1 MNLPAA
7 LNASALHT
15 PILQLLQCRYPIM
28 LAGMGGV
35 ARSALAAAVA
45 KGGGFPVM
53 GMVREPVALL
63 EREVAALRAAT
74 GDDLHFAINL
84 IPASDS
90 QAHVQAQIAACL
102 RLRVPAI
109 VLFWEVDTA
118 LVRQLKAQGVQVI
131 HQIGNRRD
139 AELALAAGCDALI
152 VQGYDAG
159 GHVRGMVPTL
169 TLLPEIVALAGGV
182 PVAASGGIASGQA
195 LVAAL
200 ALGAQAVSMGS
211 AFVATHESFAHP
223 YHRQCLVD
231 AHAEDTVHTTVFA
244 RNWTI
249 TAPVRVLP
257 NAVTRGEYAHLSEA
271 EKNLPIAS
279 QDGGQPIYLFSTDS
293 PAIDATGRIED
304 MAIYAGQSVGQ
315 IHSVLSAGQ
324 RIASIMQEAQDCLQH
339 LAGEAG

>member
-1 MNLPAA
+1 MSLPAA
-7 LNASALHT
+7 LNT
-15 PILQLLQCRYPIM
+15 PILQLLRCRYPIM

-35 ARSALAAAVA
+35 ARSGLAAAVA
-45 KGGGFPVM
+45 HGGGFPVM
-53 GMVREPVALL
+53 GMVREPVALI

-74 GDDLHFAINL
+74 APDLHFAINL

-90 QAHVQAQIAACL
+90 PQHVQAQIAACL
-102 RLRVPAI
+102 RLRVPAV
-109 VLFWEVDTA
+109 VLFWEVDSA
-118 LVRQLKAQGVQVI
+118 LVRQLKAEGVQVI
-131 HQIGNRRD
+131 HQIGNLRD

-152 VQGYDAG
+152 VQGFDAG
-159 GHVRGMVPTL
+159 GHVRGLVSTL
-169 TLLPEIVALAGGV
+169 TLLPEIVAMAGST
-182 PVAASGGIASGQA
+182 PVAAAGGIASGQA

-231 AHAEDTVHTTVFA
+231 AHAENTVHTTIFA

-257 NAVTRGEYAHLSEA
+257 NAVTRGVYADLSAA
-271 EKNLPIAS
+271 EKNQPIAW
-279 QDGGQPIYLFSTDS
+279 QDGGQPMYLYGTDS

-315 IHSVLSAGQ
+315 IHGVVSAGQ
-324 RIASIMQEAQDCLQH
+324 RIEDIMRAAQNCLQN
-339 LAGEAG
+339 LAH

>member
-1 MNLPAA
+1 MNLPPA
-7 LNASALHT
+7 LNT

-28 LAGMGGV
+28 LAGMGSV
-35 ARSALAAAVA
+35 ARSGLAAAVA

-53 GMVREPVALL
+53 GMVREPVALI

-74 GDDLHFAINL
+74 SEDLHFAINL

-90 QAHVQAQIAACL
+90 PEKLQAQIAACL
-102 RLRVPAI
+102 RLRVPSM
-109 VLFWEVDTA
+109 VLFWEVDQA
-118 LVRQLKAQGVQVI
+118 LIRQLKAEGLQVI

-152 VQGYDAG
+152 VQGFDAG

-169 TLLPEIVALAGGV
+169 SLLPEIVAMAGSV
-182 PVAASGGIASGQA
+182 SVAASGGIASGQA

-200 ALGAQAVSMGS
+200 ALGAQAASIGS

-231 AHAEDTVHTTVFA
+231 AHAEDTLHTSIFA

-249 TAPVRVLP
+249 AAPVRVLP
-257 NAVTRGEYAHLSEA
+257 NAVTRGEYAHLSDT
-271 EKNLPIAS
+271 EKNQPIAH
-279 QDGGQPIYLFSTDS
+279 QDGGQPIYLYSTDS
-293 PAIDATGRIED
+293 PAVDATGRIED

-315 IHSVLSAGQ
+315 IHGVLPAAE
-324 RIASIMQEAQDCLQH
+324 RIAAIMLEAAKVVGV
-339 LAGEAG
+339 LAA